1 MALLGC
7 GDVAQRDYLPETH
20 RLAGRAELVAVCGR
34 TSERV
39 QHVAEQYDIPARYD
53 DYRTMLAESDAEAVI
68 NLTPIQLHAETTLA
82 ALEAGKHVYSEKPIA
97 TTLDDAVR
105 IRDEADRRGLTLV
118 CAPSILLF
126 PQVRFARELVESG
139 RIGNVHAALGR
150 GYGGVPP
157 WSGYP
162 SDPSPFFARGAGPLA
177 DMGVYPLHAITGIL
191 GPAKRVS
198 AFATQA
204 RDGFVVED
212 GLFAGKRVPIEVA
225 DNWHLML
232 DFGDGQLASVTA
244 NNVAQDSR
252 APQMEL
258 FGLEGTVSVN
268 LLDVSAPVETLV
280 AGEGW
285 ISHTIPHAR
294 AAGPDHLLGVEHLVE
309 CLSSGM
315 RPIPSIDH
323 AIHVVEIMEAATRS
337 AATGRALDLET
348 TFARTWSPSHLTRAT
363 PLRAEP
369 QLPRPC

>member
-1 MALLGC
+1 MERGLMTRTLKLALLGC
-7 GDVAQRDYLPETH
+7 GDVAQRDYLPEMH

-34 TSERV
+34 TPERV
-39 QHVAEQYDIPARYD
+39 RQVAEQYGVPARYD
-53 DYRTMLAESDAEAVI
+53 DYRTMLAASDAEAVI

-82 ALEAGKHVYSEKPIA
+82 ALAAGKHVYSEKPVA
-97 TTLDDAVR
+97 TTLDDARR

-118 CAPSILLF
+118 CAPSVLLF
-126 PQVRFARELVESG
+126 PQVRFARDAVASG
-139 RIGNVHAALGR
+139 QIGRVHAALGR

-162 SDPSPFFARGAGPLA
+162 SDPSPFFARGGGPLA

-191 GPAKRVS
+191 GPAQRVS
-198 AFATQA
+198 AFAAQA
-204 RDGFVVED
+204 RDSFTVED
-212 GLFAGKRVPIEVA
+212 GPFAGRRVPIEVA

-232 DFGDGQLASVTA
+232 DFDDGRLASVTA

-280 AGEGW
+280 LGEGW
-285 ISHTIPHAR
+285 TSHTMPYQR

-309 CLSSGM
+309 CLSSGA

-323 AIHVVEIMEAATRS
+323 AIHVVEIMEAAARS
-337 AATGRALDLET
+337 AATGHAIALET
-348 TFARTWSPSHLTRAT
+348 TFT
-363 PLRAEP
+363 
-369 QLPRPC
+369 

>member
-1 MALLGC
+1 
-7 GDVAQRDYLPETH
+7 VRQ
-20 RLAGRAELVAVCGR
+20 
-34 TSERV
+34 
-39 QHVAEQYDIPARYD
+39 VAEQYDIPARYD
-53 DYRTMLAESDAEAVI
+53 DYRTMLAETDAEAVI

-97 TTLDDAVR
+97 TTLDDAQR
-105 IRDEADRRGLTLV
+105 IRDEADRRDLTLV
-118 CAPSILLF
+118 CAPSVLLF
-126 PQVRFARELVESG
+126 PQVRYAQELVKSG
-139 RIGNVHAALGR
+139 RIGKVHAALGR

-157 WSGYP
+157 WGSYP
-162 SDPSPFFARGAGPLA
+162 SDPSPFFARGGGPLA

-191 GPAKRVS
+191 GPVKRVS
-198 AFATQA
+198 AFAAQA
-204 RDGFVVED
+204 RVGFFIED
-212 GLFAGKRVPIEVA
+212 GPFAGKLVPIEVA

-280 AGEGW
+280 VGEGW
-285 ISHTIPHAR
+285 TSHTVPHER

-309 CLSSGM
+309 CLSSGV

-323 AIHVVEIMEAATRS
+323 AIHIVEIMEAATRS
-337 AATGRALDLET
+337 AAAGRAFDLET
-348 TFARTWSPSHLTRAT
+348 TFA
-363 PLRAEP
+363 
-369 QLPRPC
+369 

>member
-1 MALLGC
+1 MTGTVKLALLGC
-7 GDVAQRDYLPETH
+7 GDVAQRDYLPEMH
-20 RLAGRAELVAVCGR
+20 RLAGRAELVAICGR
-34 TSERV
+34 TTERV
-39 QHVAEQYDIPARYD
+39 RQVAEQYGVPARYD

-68 NLTPIQLHAETTLA
+68 NLTPIQSHTETTLA
-82 ALEAGKHVYSEKPIA
+82 ALAAGKHVYSEKPVA
-97 TTLDDAVR
+97 TTLDEARR

-118 CAPSILLF
+118 CAPSVLLF
-126 PQVRFARELVESG
+126 PQVHFARELVQSG
-139 RIGNVHAALGR
+139 RIGTVHAALGR

-162 SDPSPFFARGAGPLA
+162 SDPSPFFARGGGPLA

-198 AFATQA
+198 AFAAQA
-204 RDGFVVED
+204 RESFTVADGP
-212 GLFAGKRVPIEVA
+212 FAGKRVPIEVE

-232 DFGDGQLASVTA
+232 DFGAGRLASVTA

-258 FGLEGTVSVN
+258 FGLAGTVSVN

-280 AGEGW
+280 PGEGW
-285 ISHTIPHAR
+285 TSQTIPHER
-294 AAGPDHLLGVEHLVE
+294 SAGPDHLLGVEHLVD
-309 CLSSGM
+309 CLTSGA

-337 AATGRALDLET
+337 ATAGRAFDLET
-348 TFARTWSPSHLTRAT
+348 TFA
-363 PLRAEP
+363 
-369 QLPRPC
+369 

>member
-1 MALLGC
+1 MTELVKLALLGC
-7 GDVAQRDYLPETH
+7 GDVAQRDYLPEMH

-34 TSERV
+34 TPERV
-39 QHVAEQYDIPARYD
+39 RHVAEQYGVPAEYN
-53 DYRTMLAESDAEAVI
+53 DYRSLLADSDAEAVI

-82 ALEAGKHVYSEKPIA
+82 AVEAGKHVYSEKPV
-97 TTLDDAVR
+97 TTSLHDAVR
-105 IRDEADRRGLTLV
+105 IRDEAARRGLTLV
-118 CAPSILLF
+118 CAPSVLLF
-126 PQVRFARELVESG
+126 PQVHFARELVNSG
-139 RIGNVHAALGR
+139 RIGKVHAAVGR

-198 AFATQA
+198 AFAAQA
-204 RDGFVVED
+204 RDGFVIEE
-212 GLFAGKRVPIEVA
+212 GPFAGKRVPIEVA

-232 DFGDGQLASVTA
+232 DFGDGRLASVTA
-244 NNVAQDSR
+244 NNVVQDTR

-280 AGEGW
+280 PGEGW
-285 ISHTIPHAR
+285 TSHSIPHER
-294 AAGPDHLLGVEHLVE
+294 SAGPDHLLGVEHLVE
-309 CLSSGM
+309 CLSSGT
-315 RPIPSIDH
+315 RPVPSIDH

-337 AATGRALDLET
+337 AATGHAFELET
-348 TFARTWSPSHLTRAT
+348 TFV
-363 PLRAEP
+363 
-369 QLPRPC
+369 

>member
-1 MALLGC
+1 MERRLMTQTVKLALLGC
-7 GDVAQRDYLPETH
+7 GDVAQRDYLPEIH

-39 QHVAEQYDIPARYD
+39 QHVAEQYDIPVRYD
-53 DYRTMLAESDAEAVI
+53 DYRSMLAASDAEAVI
-68 NLTPIQLHAETTLA
+68 NLTPIQLHTETTLA

-126 PQVRFARELVESG
+126 PQVRFARELVKSG

-198 AFATQA
+198 AFAAQA
-204 RDGFVVED
+204 RDGFVIED
-212 GLFAGKRVPIEVA
+212 GPFAGKRVPIEVP

-258 FGLEGTVSVN
+258 FGLEGTISVN
-268 LLDVSAPVETLV
+268 LLDVSAPVETLLP
-280 AGEGW
+280 GEGW
-285 ISHTIPHAR
+285 TSHTSPHDR

-309 CLSSGM
+309 CLSNGA

-323 AIHVVEIMEAATRS
+323 AIHVVEIMEAAANS
-337 AATGRALDLET
+337 ATTGRVINVES
-348 TFARTWSPSHLTRAT
+348 TFA
-363 PLRAEP
+363 
-369 QLPRPC
+369 